1 MISLLK
7 PLLCLVVV
15 LGLAFG
21 SSSAFSGTHC
31 PLMVSEIKTGVTY
44 GIILKDTESR
54 GLTGMV
60 TKVDTTKCMVT
71 IKYAEEK
78 FAIVDGNYII
88 VILENP

>member
-1 MISLLK
+1 MKILLK
-7 PLLCLVVV
+7 SFSALLVVV
-15 LGLAFG
+15 GLVIV
-21 SSSAFSGTHC
+21 SSSAFSATHC
-31 PLMVSEIKTGVTY
+31 PFLVSKIKTGTTY

-54 GLTGMV
+54 GLSGLV
-60 TKVDTTKCMVT
+60 TKVDTSKCVVT

>member
-1 MISLLK
+1 MKILLKSFSSLLVA
-7 PLLCLVVV
+7 LSLVLV
-15 LGLAFG
+15 
-21 SSSAFSGTHC
+21 SSSAFSATHC
-31 PLMVSEIKTGVTY
+31 PLLVSKIKTGTTY

-54 GLTGMV
+54 GLSGMV
-60 TKVDTTKCMVT
+60 TKVDTSKCMVT